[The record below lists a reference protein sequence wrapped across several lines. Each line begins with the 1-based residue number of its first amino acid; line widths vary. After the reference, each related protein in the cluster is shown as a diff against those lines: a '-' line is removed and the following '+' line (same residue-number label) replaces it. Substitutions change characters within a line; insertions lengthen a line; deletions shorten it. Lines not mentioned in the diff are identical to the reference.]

1 MTINR
6 INSNPIGG
14 ITVALPDSDG
24 VVRGTVAATDFD
36 GDDLTFTLANGA
48 SSGHSANGGIV
59 LLNTD
64 GTFTFIPKPAGL
76 LGGLTLAARAED
88 SYMAV
93 SGALFAAF
101 GVLLGFRLV
110 SRTLP

>member
-1 MTINR
+1 VNGDVEGWFMAKNEGSER
-6 INSNPIGG
+6 
-14 ITVALPDSDG
+14 VAEKGSFAFDLLPW
-24 VVRGTVAATDFD
+24 A
-36 GDDLTFTLANGA
+36 
-48 SSGHSANGGIV
+48 IPV
-59 LLNTD
+59 LMLV
-64 GTFTFIPKPAGL
+64 